1 MPKIQNMGASTPTLV
16 AHPTR
21 DALAEDAV
29 TRILDIIEH
38 VLSERTIAHI
48 SLTGGTMGIA
58 TLKAWAE
65 NERVKDID
73 WSRVHFWF
81 SDERYVPE
89 RSPERNDGQAIEVL
103 LAPLL
108 SHGLVVGNVHRM
120 GPSDIFT
127 GLEAAAEHYA
137 FEMRDYA
144 GSAPAVSVQMPEG
157 ATELPLAGGHGG
169 GAGHEHGGSGSC
181 GCGGGGCGSSAPE
194 QSIEET
200 TLDEFDAEATEDAA
214 EAVAAVVAVASGPH
228 RSLTSPCWAWART
241 VILRPCSRAVS
252 RFCWVPVCRRIR
264 LRAVR
269 L

>member
-1 MPKIQNMGASTPTLV
+1 MPKIQNMGSSTPVLV

-21 DALAEDAV
+21 EALAADAV

-81 SDERYVPE
+81 SDERFVPE

-169 GAGHEHGGSGSC
+169 GAGHEHGGSGGC

-194 QSIEET
+194 QSLEET
-200 TLDEFDAEATEDAA
+200 TLEDFDAAA
-214 EAVAAVVAVASGPH
+214 EAAESTGLRHHPAGHGPGRPH
-228 RSLTSPCWAWART
+228 RFPVPGPQAGSAGH
-241 VILRPCSRAVS
+241 RPAGG
-252 RFCWVPVCRRIR
+252 PG
-264 LRAVR
+264 
-269 L
+269 

>member
-21 DALAEDAV
+21 DALAADAV

-89 RSPERNDGQAIEVL
+89 RSPERNDGQAIEAL

-127 GLEAAAEHYA
+127 GLDAAAEHYA

-157 ATELPLAGGHGG
+157 ATELPGWW
-169 GAGHEHGGSGSC
+169 SRWRR
-181 GCGGGGCGSSAPE
+181 
-194 QSIEET
+194 
-200 TLDEFDAEATEDAA
+200 
-214 EAVAAVVAVASGPH
+214 
-228 RSLTSPCWAWART
+228 RS
-241 VILRPCSRAVS
+241 
-252 RFCWVPVCRRIR
+252 
-264 LRAVR
+264 
-269 L
+269 